1 MSRSP
6 RPPRVVAELGR
17 PETAE
22 ERATRLATNS
32 RNYRSRKTIN
42 NLVYSLLATVGAV
55 IVLVLIVPRSDTPLT
70 RNVDYAGVAEQ
81 VQTGVDVALV
91 APDLPAGWAAN
102 AAEWRSGGSDGVSSW
117 YIGLLTPSNEFIGL
131 TQAVDA
137 NPTWLADKLGNVAA
151 DDTVTIDGVEW
162 DVYRNPA
169 PQEDRG
175 NFESALVTEAGASS
189 YLLIGTA
196 SDEELSVLA
205 GALAEPISTDISTEQ
220 SSTEENGS
228 SE

>member
-17 PETAE
+17 PETGQ

-70 RNVDYAGVAEQ
+70 RNVDYASVAEQ
-81 VQTGVDVALV
+81 VQTGVDVPLV
-91 APDLPAGWAAN
+91 APELPAGWAAN
-102 AAEWRSGGSDGVSSW
+102 AAEWRNGGSDGVSSW

-137 NPTWLADKLGNVAA
+137 NPTWLADKLENVAA

-196 SDEELSVLA
+196 SDEEFSVLA
-205 GALAEPISTDISTEQ
+205 GALAEPITTEK
-220 SSTEENGS
+220 NGS

>member
-1 MSRSP
+1 MSRTP

-42 NLVYSLLATVGAV
+42 NLVYSLLATLGAV

-70 RNVDYAGVAEQ
+70 RNVDYASVAEQ
-81 VQTGVDVALV
+81 VQPGVEVPLAAPAL
-91 APDLPAGWAAN
+91 PGGWSAN
-102 AAEWRSGGSDGVSSW
+102 AAEWRSGGGDGVSSW
-117 YIGLLTPSNEFIGL
+117 YIGLLTPTNEFIGL

-137 NPTWLADKLGNVAA
+137 NPTWLADKLGNVSS
-151 DDTVTIDGVEW
+151 DDTITIDGVEW

-169 PQEDRG
+169 PEADRG

-196 SDEELSVLA
+196 SDEEFAVLA
-205 GALAEPISTDISTEQ
+205 GALAEPITTEQ
-220 SSTEENGS
+220 NGS

>member
-1 MSRSP
+1 MSRAP

-55 IVLVLIVPRSDTPLT
+55 IVLVLIVPRSDTPLD
-70 RNVDYAGVAEQ
+70 RAVDFGSVAEQ
-81 VQTGVDVALV
+81 VQQGVDEPLV
-91 APDLPAGWAAN
+91 APTLPPGWSAN
-102 AAEWRSGGSDGVSSW
+102 AAEWRAGGSDGVSSW
-117 YIGLLTPSNEFIGL
+117 YIGLITPENEFIGL

-137 NPTWLADKLGNVAA
+137 NPTWLAEQLDKVAA
-151 DDTVTIDGVEW
+151 SDTITIDTVEW

-169 PQEDRG
+169 PEADQG
-175 NFESALVTEAGASS
+175 NFESALVTEAGDSS

-196 SDEELSVLA
+196 SDQELTVLA
-205 GALAEPISTDISTEQ
+205 GALSDQITANQAEDNT
-220 SSTEENGS
+220 
-228 SE
+228 